1 MSAVDRSV
9 TMVIGRER
17 LNVAV
22 ARAIPERAKDE
33 KADLRASFGSGYTSN
48 DHTNRRRVVYVERVG
63 HLRAVRKDG
72 EHVTLGTQ
80 VDVMSWPRIPSDDA
94 GFADVIDGHAH
105 EKVDVAYD
113 VALIE
118 VELRQDRGEIVV
130 AGLCGLDAIAQ
141 LIVGSAAASVNRIV
155 AAEGVRDHSEKRISR
170 ICVEDSSVADVNVA
184 LHLYR
189 VHR

>member
-1 MSAVDRSV
+1 VPPLFCCR
-9 TMVIGRER
+9 VIGAAPTE
-17 LNVAV
+17 LVW
-22 ARAIPERAKDE
+22 I
-33 KADLRASFGSGYTSN
+33 GSGSASN
-48 DHTNRRRVVYVERVG
+48 DHTNGRRIVSVARVV

-80 VDVMSWPRIPSDDA
+80 FDVMSGLRRPGVDA
-94 GFADVIDGHAH
+94 GFADVVDGHAH

-113 VALIE
+113 VALVE

-155 AAEGVRDHSEKRISR
+155 AAEVSAATVKSAFPES
-170 ICVEDSSVADVNVA
+170 A
-184 LHLYR
+184 
-189 VHR
+189 

>member
-1 MSAVDRSV
+1 MSAVDRSE

-22 ARAIPERAKDE
+22 ARSIPEPAKDE
-33 KADLRASFGSGYTSN
+33 KADLRASLGSGTASN
-48 DHTNRRRVVYVERVG
+48 DHTNRRRIVSVARVV
-63 HLRAVRKDG
+63 HLRAVRKDS

-80 VDVMSWPRIPSDDA
+80 FDVMSWLRRPSGDA

-105 EKVDVAYD
+105 EKVDVAND

-130 AGLCGLDAIAQ
+130 TGLCGLDA
-141 LIVGSAAASVNRIV
+141 V
-155 AAEGVRDHSEKRISR
+155 A
-170 ICVEDSSVADVNVA
+170 
-184 LHLYR
+184 
-189 VHR
+189 